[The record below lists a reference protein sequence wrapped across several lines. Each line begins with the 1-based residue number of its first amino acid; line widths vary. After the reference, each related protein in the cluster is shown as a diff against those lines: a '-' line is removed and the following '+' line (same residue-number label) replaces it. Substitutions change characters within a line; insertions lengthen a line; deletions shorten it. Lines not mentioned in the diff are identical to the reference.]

1 MSEAIHIYHTNDLH
15 SHFEK
20 WPRIEAFLRSRQQ
33 LHAETGEKCLILD
46 IGDHVDRWHP
56 YTEGTHGKGN
66 IELLN
71 EAGYQY
77 VTIGNNEG
85 ITMTYDDLD
94 SLYEKADFKV
104 LAANI
109 YQQNGERPKWALPYD
124 IHTTTSGT
132 RIAMLG
138 LTANFQKL
146 YSALGWKVSE
156 PFIELEQQLS
166 ALKSKAD
173 IIVLL
178 SHLGIHDDERIA
190 ADFPMVDV
198 ILGAHTHH
206 ILHHGKVVNQSLLC
220 GAGKYGFYVGQ
231 VELTVN
237 EIGEVIDKK
246 AWLYDTNEFN
256 EIEGESK
263 WEQSLHDVGSRALQE
278 VVATL
283 PEALE
288 TQWFTPSILP
298 DILCKAL
305 REWSSADCAFLNAGL
320 LLEGLPKGKVTKA
333 DLHRIL
339 PHPINPCVVSLS
351 GSQLKEIIMQS
362 LNPEWPH
369 MPVKG
374 FGFRGKIM
382 GNMVYDKID
391 FIKTN
396 NGLVKY
402 ILIDGE
408 KLNPEK
414 QYKLVL
420 PDMFTFGYFFPHLQ
434 RSQHKEYLMPE
445 FLRDILA
452 WKLKTD

>member
-1 MSEAIHIYHTNDLH
+1 M
-15 SHFEK
+15 
-20 WPRIEAFLRSRQQ
+20 
-33 LHAETGEKCLILD
+33 
-46 IGDHVDRWHP
+46 
-56 YTEGTHGKGN
+56 
-66 IELLN
+66 
-71 EAGYQY
+71 
-77 VTIGNNEG
+77 
-85 ITMTYDDLD
+85 
-94 SLYEKADFKV
+94 
-104 LAANI
+104 
-109 YQQNGERPKWALPYD
+109 
-124 IHTTTSGT
+124 
-132 RIAMLG
+132 
-138 LTANFQKL
+138 
-146 YSALGWKVSE
+146 
-156 PFIELEQQLS
+156 
-166 ALKSKAD
+166 
-173 IIVLL
+173 
-178 SHLGIHDDERIA
+178 
-190 ADFPMVDV
+190 
-198 ILGAHTHH
+198 
-206 ILHHGKVVNQSLLC
+206 
-220 GAGKYGFYVGQ
+220 
-231 VELTVN
+231 
-237 EIGEVIDKK
+237 
-246 AWLYDTNEFN
+246 
-256 EIEGESK
+256 
-263 WEQSLHDVGSRALQE
+263 
-278 VVATL
+278 
-283 PEALE
+283 
-288 TQWFTPSILP
+288 
-298 DILCKAL
+298 
-305 REWSSADCAFLNAGL
+305 
-320 LLEGLPKGKVTKA
+320 TKA

>member
-20 WPRIEAFLRSRQQ
+20 WPRIEAFLRSRKQ
-33 LHAETGEKCLILD
+33 LHAETGEECLILD

-56 YTEGTHGKGN
+56 YTEGTQGKGN
-66 IELLN
+66 IKLLN

-109 YQQNGERPKWALPYD
+109 YQKNGERPKWALPYE

-156 PFIELEQQLS
+156 PFIELEQQLG

-190 ADFPMVDV
+190 ADFPEVDV

-206 ILHHGKVVNQSLLC
+206 ILHQGKVVNQSLLC

-237 EIGEVIDKK
+237 EIGDVIDKK

-256 EIEGESK
+256 EIEGESD
-263 WEQSLHDVGSRALQE
+263 WEQSLQDVGSQALQD
-278 VVATL
+278 VVVTL
-283 PEALE
+283 TEALE
-288 TQWFTPSILP
+288 TQWFKPSTLP
-298 DILCKAL
+298 EILCQAL

-339 PHPINPCVVSLS
+339 PHPINPCVVTLS

-382 GNMVYDKID
+382 GNMVYDKIG

-396 NGLVKY
+396 NKLVKY

-414 QYKLVL
+414 QYRLVL

-434 RSQHKEYLMPE
+434 RSQYKEYLMPE

-452 WKLKTD
+452 WKLKTH